1 MVLENMA
8 EKNLRNI
15 PQVRVLSK
23 EEFMELTED
32 LPFKSRLEDCLQYV
46 PYCKVEVYA
55 QCILGALRI
64 PDKKKLEGMPQI
76 LGYYVKKDIVILVC
90 QESSQEWIL
99 EKIRKIKQ
107 IIVSGEK
114 YFPESQEIQML
125 LLLFHCFIE
134 QEVPYL
140 QKFEEQIT
148 ELEHILLEEAS
159 REFPWILM
167 QLRKNIM
174 KLRNCYVQLID
185 IGEELQGGY
194 SQLISKE
201 QAGEWAVF
209 TNRVSRLRDYTENIR
224 ENLLQ
229 LHELYQA
236 QTDLKQNEIMAVLT
250 MVTTIFMPLSL
261 LAGWYGMNFSN
272 MLLLNWKY
280 GYLTLMILTCFVICL
295 ELFYFY
301 RKGFFKRVIKKL
313 DKNQQ
318 LIK

>member
-1 MVLENMA
+1 
-8 EKNLRNI
+8 
-15 PQVRVLSK
+15 
-23 EEFMELTED
+23 
-32 LPFKSRLEDCLQYV
+32 
-46 PYCKVEVYA
+46 
-55 QCILGALRI
+55 
-64 PDKKKLEGMPQI
+64 
-76 LGYYVKKDIVILVC
+76 
-90 QESSQEWIL
+90 
-99 EKIRKIKQ
+99 
-107 IIVSGEK
+107 
-114 YFPESQEIQML
+114 
-125 LLLFHCFIE
+125 
-134 QEVPYL
+134 
-140 QKFEEQIT
+140 
-148 ELEHILLEEAS
+148 
-159 REFPWILM
+159 
-167 QLRKNIM
+167 M

-209 TNRVSRLRDYTENIR
+209 INRVSRLRDYTENIR

-250 MVTTIFMPLSL
+250 VVTTIFIPLSL

-280 GYLTLMILTCFVICL
+280 GYLTVIILTCFVICL